1 MCWRDVAV
9 EKINKRKKKM
19 NIQAHVQAPHQGD
32 RSQGR
37 EAESDDGDERRG
49 EARHGFRDF
58 LTQGS
63 EVLNVIV
70 VPF

>member
-1 MCWRDVAV
+1 MTAAT
-9 EKINKRKKKM
+9 K
-19 NIQAHVQAPHQGD
+19 
-32 RSQGR
+32 
-37 EAESDDGDERRG
+37 G

-63 EVLNVIV
+63 AKGSEVLNVIV